1 MQLTIRENPLSLK
14 QKIEN
19 KVTEII
25 DNDFEVTDIT
35 DVPNIDD
42 SRLTFGNTGLRFEAT
57 VLYID
62 MREST
67 KLLNNHNRKTTA
79 KLHMVYFHTIVS
91 IANSL
96 GGSVRS
102 FNGDG
107 MLVFF
112 QGTTKQSLSTAVK
125 SAMKM
130 VYMLNNDHSKVKKK
144 LEKYSALNFGIGL
157 DHGKIL
163 CTKAGKHGS
172 NNRDLVW
179 LGNAVN
185 KSVKVGDKLSKPY
198 HIGISSHVYFNLN
211 DDVKIHRYT
220 DEFGYTQ
227 ENNMW
232 VKSQHIYNGIEE
244 DYYYTSYYWTV
255 D

>member
-1 MQLTIRENPLSLK
+1 LSLK
-14 QKIEN
+14 ERIEN

-25 DNDFEVTDIT
+25 DNNFEVTDVT
-35 DVPNIDD
+35 TVPNIDD

-67 KLLNNHNRKTTA
+67 KLLNKHNRKTTA
-79 KLHMVYFHTIVS
+79 KLHMAYFHTIVS

-112 QGTTKQSLSTAVK
+112 QGTTKESLSKAVK
-125 SAMKM
+125 SAMQM
-130 VYMLNNDHSKVKKK
+130 VYMLNNDDSKVKKK

-157 DHGKIL
+157 DDGKIL
-163 CTKAGKHGS
+163 CTKAGKQGS

-185 KSVKVGDKLSKPY
+185 KSVKIGDKLAEPY
-198 HIGISSHVYFNLN
+198 HIGISSYVYSNLS
-211 DDVKIHRYT
+211 DDVKFHKYT
-220 DEFGYTQ
+220 DSNGY
-227 ENNMW
+227 EHEDNMW
-232 VKSQHIYNGIEE
+232 HQGQHTYNGIVEN
-244 DYYYTSYYWTV
+244 YYYTSYYWTV
-255 D
+255 A

>member
-1 MQLTIRENPLSLK
+1 LSLK
-14 QKIEN
+14 SIIED

-25 DNDFEVTDIT
+25 DSNFDVTDVTI
-35 DVPNIDD
+35 VPDIDD

-67 KLLNNHNRKTTA
+67 KLLNKHNRKTTA
-79 KLHMVYFHTIVS
+79 KLHMAYFHTIVA
-91 IANSL
+91 IASSL
-96 GGSVRS
+96 GGNVRS

-112 QGTTKQSLSTAVK
+112 QGTTKNSVSAAVK

-130 VYMLNNDHSKVKKK
+130 VYMLNNDESKVKKK

-157 DHGKIL
+157 DDGKIL

-185 KSVKVGDKLSKPY
+185 KSVKIGDKLAAPY
-198 HIGISSHVYFNLN
+198 HIGISSFVYSNLL
-211 DDVKIHRYT
+211 DEVKFHRYT
-220 DEFGYTQ
+220 DFNGTERVV
-227 ENNMW
+227 NMW
-232 VKSQHIYNGIEE
+232 QADKHTYDGKTEQ
-244 DYYYTSYYWTV
+244 YYYTSYFWRV
-255 D
+255 G